1 MRDVP
6 LGDMRVSKFE
16 LAIGSMHCHESTGPR
31 KQGVWLA
38 IADDDGATNRVLH

>member
-6 LGDMRVSKFE
+6 LGDMLIWMFD
-16 LAIGSMHCHESTGPR
+16 LAIGSVHCHESTGAE

-38 IADDDGATNRVLH
+38 IADNDDATNRVQH